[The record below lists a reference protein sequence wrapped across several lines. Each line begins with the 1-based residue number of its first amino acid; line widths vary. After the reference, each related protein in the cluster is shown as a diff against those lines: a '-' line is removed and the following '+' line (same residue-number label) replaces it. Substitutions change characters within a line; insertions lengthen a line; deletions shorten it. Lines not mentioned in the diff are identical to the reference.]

1 MQLAL
6 VSKGYRDLAYNT
18 IIKQLDFWG
27 AISFERYFQD
37 WCQFEADCHNVL
49 IIDEAIKEL
58 VFGLSDDDTITDRL
72 IDQLQLA
79 LELRDLSV
87 TDVKVISNDKMG
99 DSQPQKDLQAFFQL
113 LGFGTKSDLT
123 DLAPRYKA
131 ALQDLLSVR
140 PQMVIGVMQLAASPV
155 FKQVYKQWQKSRA
168 YQQFK
173 STLQSTTDRAGCLL
187 NFARQVG
194 ITYLGD
200 FIDTVNKNKKSTI
213 QTPSAV
219 DNERELTY
227 GPDEICRRP
236 PIRPSRRWISHED
249 PTYERSSPSHNP
261 SF

>member
-18 IIKQLDFWG
+18 IIKQLDFWS
-27 AISFERYFQD
+27 AISFKRYFQD
-37 WCQFEADCHNVL
+37 WCQFEAACHDVL

-58 VFGLSDDDTITDRL
+58 VLGLSDDDTITDRL

-79 LELRDLSV
+79 LESPDLSV
-87 TDVKVISNDKMG
+87 TDIKVITNDKMG
-99 DSQPQKDLQAFFQL
+99 YSQPQKDLQAFFQL

-131 ALQDLLSVR
+131 ALQDWLSIR
-140 PQMVIGVMQLAASPV
+140 PQMVIGIMQLAASPV

-173 STLQSTTDRAGCLL
+173 STLQNTTDRAGCLL

-200 FIDTVNKNKKSTI
+200 FIDSAYNNKKPPI
-213 QTPSAV
+213 HTPSAV

-236 PIRPSRRWISHED
+236 PIRPSGRWISHEN